1 MLHRREEFVS
11 AQVHALPV
19 DEERGRR
26 AGRGHHA
33 ADRVIRVRPVLT
45 EALHAMP
52 SGVEVRTCALKVG
65 ALRTAGFTRT
75 LRTLESRATVE
86 RIMRGGE
93 EGRGEGGWTN
103 GSGNVWLAE
112 APSSSPPFSS
122 LRSEPTDAS
131 LAIGNSTFDRLLI
144 PCR

>member
-1 MLHRREEFVS
+1 MHRREEFVS

-33 ADRVIRVRPVLT
+33 ADRVIRGGVLT

-75 LRTLESRATVE
+75 LRTLESIATVE
-86 RIMRGGE
+86 QIMRGGE

-112 APSSSPPFSS
+112 AWCSDGMVLLEGCVVSAMRIADEFGVF
-122 LRSEPTDAS
+122 AS
-131 LAIGNSTFDRLLI
+131 WG
-144 PCR
+144 